1 MLNRDGIR
9 KTTYG
14 APRQILANVEHQY
27 SVGCIVPASMGPTTA
42 TNGVKLVK
50 AGTPININLSD
61 TNTAVKA
68 PAPADTG
75 TTAVSMNAVL
85 LHDVDVTDGDANGT
99 ALIFGFVNLNRLDTD
114 VVAKITTAQGITG
127 ASPLLTFVKL

>member
-42 TNGVKLVK
+42 PNGVKLVK

-68 PAPADTG
+68 PAPAGTG